1 MRLMQACGII
11 NTQDFCAWDLGL
23 SWSARI
29 NYTVIQQKI
38 YKSLKPPKFF
48 FPSCNK
54 LVSHSISPMEKPSI
68 SRMLSRSFSGGEMV
82 VTPFSS
88 LSSKMTRADL
98 KESKL
103 CRWVGQQ
110 LPDPIEDH
118 KAPSGWQVWKN
129 TSHLEVRVYI
139 CFLSELPLVIVIPKE
154 PIWQPIWLSN
164 TSLVKGLDVSH
175 MIPLSLNAQIKGIA
189 SKVVELVHIDSSSP
203 VADLATFPL
212 ATASIKKQNGLCGD
226 WMDWIHCHFFAKLQ
240 SHKSKL
246 SQLDDPSS
254 HWTRSFATVL
264 PLAVS
269 SSFSWAAAE
278 WSCNGKDLC
287 ELNKHICRFIKKLFQ
302 ISFIF
307 YSPLGPSCFGGSM
320 SSWISSK
327 SSPSASALSPACTN
341 LWSQRTQEF
350 APECFSWNI

>member
-1 MRLMQACGII
+1 
-11 NTQDFCAWDLGL
+11 
-23 SWSARI
+23 
-29 NYTVIQQKI
+29 
-38 YKSLKPPKFF
+38 
-48 FPSCNK
+48 
-54 LVSHSISPMEKPSI
+54 
-68 SRMLSRSFSGGEMV
+68 MLSRSFSGGEMV

-212 ATASIKKQNGLCGD
+212 ATASIKKQNGLCA
-226 WMDWIHCHFFAKLQ
+226 DWIHCYFFAKLQ

-278 WSCNGKDLC
+278 LQWQRSVWTKQTHLPFHQKTLSDQFHLLFPSRSKLLRRFDEFLDKFEVIPFRVGFESSLHQPVEPKDA
-287 ELNKHICRFIKKLFQ
+287 KK
-302 ISFIF
+302 
-307 YSPLGPSCFGGSM
+307 
-320 SSWISSK
+320 
-327 SSPSASALSPACTN
+327 
-341 LWSQRTQEF
+341 

>member
-139 CFLSELPLVIVIPKE
+139 S
-154 PIWQPIWLSN
+154 
-164 TSLVKGLDVSH
+164 VSCENC
-175 MIPLSLNAQIKGIA
+175 LLWSWFQRNQFDNQ
-189 SKVVELVHIDSSSP
+189 S
-203 VADLATFPL
+203 DLAKLVWSRDLMYLIWSHCLWMPKYR
-212 ATASIKKQNGLCGD
+212 ASRRK
-226 WMDWIHCHFFAKLQ
+226 
-240 SHKSKL
+240 
-246 SQLDDPSS
+246 
-254 HWTRSFATVL
+254 
-264 PLAVS
+264 
-269 SSFSWAAAE
+269 
-278 WSCNGKDLC
+278 
-287 ELNKHICRFIKKLFQ
+287 
-302 ISFIF
+302 
-307 YSPLGPSCFGGSM
+307 
-320 SSWISSK
+320 
-327 SSPSASALSPACTN
+327 
-341 LWSQRTQEF
+341 
-350 APECFSWNI
+350 